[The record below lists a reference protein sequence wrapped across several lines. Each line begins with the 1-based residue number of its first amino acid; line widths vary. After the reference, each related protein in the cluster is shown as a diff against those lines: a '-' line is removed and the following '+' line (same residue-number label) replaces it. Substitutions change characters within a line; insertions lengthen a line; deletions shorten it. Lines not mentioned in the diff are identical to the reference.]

1 MKKHI
6 VYLLSI
12 ALVSIMH
19 LSVDAVEIEYIGT
32 LDNNLFAPSSITVD
46 NNSLTVLEP
55 FSKEIKIFTP
65 DGLYRQKLHIQGDAN
80 SISKLSENEYL
91 YCDLEAHIVA
101 YVDMTQDDQS
111 DYFENT
117 FSFMYP
123 IDIILDS
130 KISILDSE
138 AKQIDVFSRNKE
150 IESIIQLK
158 DNEGTYISFPNS
170 FALSTANGN
179 YYVFDQTKSEI
190 WIIKPDGTFIKSF
203 SAFGAGLGEITRGGE
218 ISIGN
223 NGLVYISDRY
233 QNRVSIFSPDGEYL
247 DIIPNGNFNI
257 SFNIPTGITIDEN
270 NILYVASTEN
280 SKIHMFH
287 ITASNTS
294 EEAVTMEQLRPL
306 PFDTVQTSEINFYAT
321 ASTQLT
327 AEIISFDFEIYSSD
341 NTEKLIA
348 SSYSVEPTKTFDTLQ
363 NITIYTAQWITSE
376 QLDTNSDYQWRTRVH
391 TTDSVYKWSEFQ
403 IFSTSGLPISFSL
416 AQNYPNPFNPTTT
429 IDFTLAN
436 ESDVTLD
443 IFNLNGQKVITLL
456 DKSLPAGKHSA
467 TWSGK
472 NIYGQQSAT
481 GIYFYRLTADEF
493 IETRKM
499 VLLK

>member
-1 MKKHI
+1 MRKHVTFLFFI
-6 VYLLSI
+6 ALLSI
-12 ALVSIMH
+12 VY
-19 LSVDAVEIEYIGT
+19 LSVDAVEIEYVGT
-32 LDNNLFAPSSITVD
+32 LENNLFAPSSITVD

-65 DGLYRQKLHIQGDAN
+65 EGLYRQKLHIQGDAN
-80 SISKLSENEYL
+80 SICKLSEDEYL

-101 YVDMTQDDQS
+101 YVDMSQDEQS

-117 FSFMYP
+117 FSFLYP

-138 AKQIDVFSRNKE
+138 AKQIVIFNRNKE

-158 DNEGTYISFPNS
+158 NNEGTFISFPNS
-170 FALSTANGN
+170 FVYNTTNNN
-179 YYVFDQTKSEI
+179 YYVFDQLNSEI

-203 SAFGAGLGEITRGGE
+203 SAFGAGIGEITRGGE
-218 ISIGN
+218 ISVGN

-233 QNRVSIFSPDGEYL
+233 QNRVSIFSADGEYL
-247 DIIPNGNFNI
+247 DMIPNGNINI
-257 SFNIPTGITIDEN
+257 SFNTPTGITIDEN

-280 SKIHMFH
+280 SKIQMFH
-287 ITASNTS
+287 ITSSNTS

-306 PFDTVQTSEINFYAT
+306 PYDTVQTSAINFFAT

-327 AEIISFDFEIYSSD
+327 TKIIFFDFEIYSSD
-341 NTEKLIA
+341 NTENLIA
-348 SSYSVEPTKTFDTLQ
+348 SSYSIAPTKTFDTLQ
-363 NITIYTAQWITSE
+363 NITIYTAQWITTE
-376 QLDTNSDYQWRTRVH
+376 QLETHSDYQWRTRVH
-391 TTDSVYKWSEFQ
+391 SADSAYKWSEFQ
-403 IFSTSGLPISFSL
+403 TFSTSGLPLSFSL

-436 ESDVTLD
+436 KSNVSLE
-443 IFNLNGQKVITLL
+443 IFNLNGQKVITLM
-456 DKSLPAGKHSA
+456 DKSLPAGKHSIL
-467 TWSGK
+467 WSGK

-493 IETRKM
+493 IETKKM